1 MPEVEPSRDRQCT
14 TATFGTETKLV
25 QLTFLGTA
33 TSQGTPVIACGCEVC
48 RSTDPRDKRTRSSV
62 LVKVDNV
69 KILIDAGPD
78 LRQQLLRED
87 VSELDAVLLTHE
99 HMDHIVGMDDLRA
112 FNFAYEPPR
121 PIPIYGDAPTL
132 AAVQRV
138 FAYAFAVSKYPG
150 VPQFE
155 LHTIGREP
163 FLVKD
168 VNVIPIEVMHL
179 RMPVLGFRID
189 GLVYITDA
197 KTIAPE
203 EREKARGCDVLVV
216 NALRKE
222 PHISHLN
229 LEEALEL
236 IDDLRP
242 KQAYLT
248 HISHWMG
255 RHAELELP
263 PNVRLAYDGLRVEL

>member
-1 MPEVEPSRDRQCT
+1 M
-14 TATFGTETKLV
+14 
-25 QLTFLGTA
+25 
-33 TSQGTPVIACGCEVC
+33 IACDCEVC
-48 RSTDPRDKRTRSSV
+48 RSTDPHDKRTRSSV
-62 LVKVDNV
+62 LVEVDGL

-78 LRQQLLRED
+78 LRQQLLREH
-87 VSELDAVLLTHE
+87 VTELDAVLLTHE

-112 FNFAYEPPR
+112 FNFAHEPPR
-121 PIPIYGDAPTL
+121 PVPIYADEPTL
-132 AAVQRV
+132 AAVKRV
-138 FAYAFAVSKYPG
+138 FAYAFAASKYPG

-163 FLVKD
+163 FRVHD

-179 RMPVLGFRID
+179 HMPVLGFRIG

-197 KTIAPE
+197 KTIAPA
-203 EREKARGCDVLVV
+203 EREKARGCEVLVI

-229 LEEALEL
+229 LAEALEL
-236 IDDLRP
+236 IEDLRP
-242 KQAYLT
+242 KRAYLT

-255 RHAELELP
+255 RHADLELP
-263 PNVRLAYDGLRVEL
+263 PNVQLAFDGLSVEL